1 MILGVSGSPQAN
13 GNLDRLVNS
22 LMGKIGGDGKFIKLR
37 DLNIRPCLGCVKCAS
52 TNRCIQKDDMT
63 NLYDQILQADIF
75 ILGGVSYF
83 DHPNGFTRTF
93 MERLY
98 CFRHLH
104 PQTMDKLAIVAAVGG
119 SEATE
124 QVANE
129 MEYHLSS
136 YFNYQ
141 VVGKLW
147 WASATPPCFSCG
159 YGTTCEYGGPARW
172 MTKEEFAAFTEIT
185 PDMFRRFEDDSE
197 FLKTMEGV
205 IVRAKG
211 LLNKK

>member
-1 MILGVSGSPQAN
+1 MIFGVSGSPQDS
-13 GNLDRLVNS
+13 GNLDRLVKS
-22 LMGKIGGDGKFIKLR
+22 LMDKIGGEGKLIKLR
-37 DLNIRPCLGCVKCAS
+37 DLTIRPCLGCVECAS
-52 TNRCIQKDDMT
+52 TNRCVQRDDMT
-63 NLYDQILQADIF
+63 PLYDQILQADLF

-104 PQTMDKLAIVAAVGG
+104 PQTIDKLALVAAVGG
-119 SEATE
+119 SDAAE

-129 MEYHLSS
+129 MEYHLTS

-141 VVGKLW
+141 VIGKLW
-147 WASATPPCFSCG
+147 WTSATPPCFSCG

-172 MTKEEFAAFTEIT
+172 MTKEEFDAFTEI
-185 PDMFRRFEDDSE
+185 PPEMFRRFEDDPE
-197 FLKTMEGV
+197 FLKTMEET
-205 IVRAKG
+205 IIKAKG
-211 LLNKK
+211 ILSNK